1 VYKTSYILR
10 TDWTVLIV
18 SSLVHA
24 PTKFVICVRMRDS
37 GHAPVT
43 ELVQRSVRV
52 VVTSEDVGVEAPGAN
67 VEVIFV
73 NVERQ
78 LAREE
83 SELSVF
89 KNAVQDGLIPS
100 GMRGFADDVVWA
112 NTADASTEVSANSL
126 NIMD

>member
-1 VYKTSYILR
+1 
-10 TDWTVLIV
+10 
-18 SSLVHA
+18 
-24 PTKFVICVRMRDS
+24 M
-37 GHAPVT
+37 T

-100 GMRGFADDVVWA
+100 GMRGFAVDVV
-112 NTADASTEVSANSL
+112 
-126 NIMD
+126 